1 MVSKDDVF
9 TVVTTSEANIGL
21 HLRHFP
27 IPLTFAIFDEY
38 GSSLSLSTPSPLLY
52 HHRRG
57 VSNLVVKAC
66 AHNCLLQS

>member
-38 GSSLSLSTPSPLLY
+38 GSSLSPHLL
-52 HHRRG
+52 HCFIIIIV
-57 VSNLVVKAC
+57 VSVIWW
-66 AHNCLLQS
+66 